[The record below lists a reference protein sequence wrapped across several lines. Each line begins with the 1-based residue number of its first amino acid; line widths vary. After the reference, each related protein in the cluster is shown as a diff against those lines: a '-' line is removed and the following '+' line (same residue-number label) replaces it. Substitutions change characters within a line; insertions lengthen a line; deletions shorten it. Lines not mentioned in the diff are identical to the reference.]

1 MANKYIFSMI
11 PFSSC
16 FSCVLSASES
26 SGENELSF
34 PEKTPPGAFL
44 KAVRVSDKG
53 TKESKEKKER
63 KETGSRK
70 RKPAAE
76 GADAGADART
86 VRIQKSPEAFLPQG
100 LC

>member
-1 MANKYIFSMI
+1 VKNDS
-11 PFSSC
+11 P
-16 FSCVLSASES
+16 
-26 SGENELSF
+26 F

-44 KAVRVSDKG
+44 KAVRVSGKG

-70 RKPAAE
+70 KKRPAAE
-76 GADAGADART
+76 TDAGAQ
-86 VRIQKSPEAFLPQG
+86 IKKSPEAFLLQS

>member
-1 MANKYIFSMI
+1 MFPETGFFPGKFS
-11 PFSSC
+11 F
-16 FSCVLSASES
+16 VLSV
-26 SGENELSF
+26 SGYSDEEWLSF
-34 PEKTPPGAFL
+34 PEKTAPGAFL
-44 KAVRVSDKG
+44 KAVRVSGKG
-53 TKESKEKKER
+53 TKESKGKKEGK

-100 LC
+100 FC

>member
-11 PFSSC
+11 PFPGK
-16 FSCVLSASES
+16 FSFVLSV
-26 SGENELSF
+26 SGYSDEEWLSF

-44 KAVRVSDKG
+44 KAVRVSGKG

-100 LC
+100 SC

>member
-1 MANKYIFSMI
+1 MK
-11 PFSSC
+11 
-16 FSCVLSASES
+16 
-26 SGENELSF
+26 NELSF

-44 KAVRVSDKG
+44 KAVRVSGKG

-70 RKPAAE
+70 RKLPAAE
-76 GADAGADART
+76 GAETDAGADART

>member
-1 MANKYIFSMI
+1 MT
-11 PFSSC
+11 
-16 FSCVLSASES
+16 LL
-26 SGENELSF
+26 SGENASRRISEGR
-34 PEKTPPGAFL
+34 PGE
-44 KAVRVSDKG
+44 RQGDKG
-53 TKESKEKKER
+53 KQGEKER

-100 LC
+100 FC

>member
-1 MANKYIFSMI
+1 MFPETGFFPGKFS
-11 PFSSC
+11 F
-16 FSCVLSASES
+16 VLSV
-26 SGENELSF
+26 SGYSDEEWLSF

-44 KAVRVSDKG
+44 KAVRVSGKG
-53 TKESKEKKER
+53 TKESKGKKEGK
-63 KETGSRK
+63 KESGSRK

-100 LC
+100 SC